1 MTRPLA
7 LSISLLVLLSVL
19 SGCALLRDRT
29 KDAPPGKV
37 VAISAFKCNCD
48 PLVRESVQDTFVDI
62 FFKYTN
68 AKPIKGETGDI
79 VIVGVLT
86 VEEGSTGVSKGKMSG
101 AGSST
106 FAAIGG
112 SSSGASAAGNYVSGM
127 TFQVYKSGEMIAT
140 YSVGQNLG
148 GGQLVSP
155 IALGTTAAYYL
166 SSALIRKNEIAR
178 P

>member
-1 MTRPLA
+1 MIQTAVIVERHQRLQVRGAEFAYAKVMPGRLGRP
-7 LSISLLVLLSVL
+7 VH
-19 SGCALLRDRT
+19 
-29 KDAPPGKV
+29 
-37 VAISAFKCNCD
+37 D

-68 AKPIKGETGDI
+68 AKPLKGDSGDI

-127 TFQVYKSGEMIAT
+127 TFQVYKNGEMIAT

-155 IALGTTAAYYL
+155 VALGTTAAYYL
-166 SSALIRKNEIAR
+166 SSALIRKNEIGR

>member
-1 MTRPLA
+1 MTRYLT
-7 LSISLLVLLSVL
+7 LSILFALLFTALT
-19 SGCALLRDRT
+19 GCARLRERNN
-29 KDAPPGKV
+29 DAPAGRV
-37 VAISAFKCNCD
+37 VAISSFKCNCD
-48 PLVRESVQDTFVDI
+48 PLVRESVQDTFVDV
-62 FFKYTN
+62 FFRYTN
-68 AKPIKGETGDI
+68 AKPIKGDSGDI

-106 FAAIGG
+106 FAAVGG

-127 TFQVYKSGEMIAT
+127 TFQVYRNGEMIAT

-155 IALGTTAAYYL
+155 ISLGTTAATYISTVL
-166 SSALIRKNEIAR
+166 VRKNEIGR